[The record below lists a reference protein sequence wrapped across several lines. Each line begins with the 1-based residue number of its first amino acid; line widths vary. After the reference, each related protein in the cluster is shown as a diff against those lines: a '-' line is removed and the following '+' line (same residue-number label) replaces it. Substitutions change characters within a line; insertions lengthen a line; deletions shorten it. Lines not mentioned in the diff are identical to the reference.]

1 MNKITTVIKRAVLLL
16 LVFAILISV
25 TSCTKCKQTYCEIG
39 FTLPRGFVK
48 LSAPDDFDLAFEN
61 GDEIIGIR
69 RLSFSTALDEG
80 LLTTHTPDRLAEIY
94 RERLGVSGASTV
106 FLHGDIP
113 YFVYTLYA
121 DGGNYAYMPTFYRT
135 SYAYFI
141 ITFICKNS
149 IDEGTRVKFLSVCDS
164 VYILPEYI

>member
-16 LVFAILISV
+16 LVFAILLSV
-25 TSCTKCKQTYCEIG
+25 TSCTKRKQTYCEIG
-39 FTLPRGFVK
+39 FTLPKGFVE

-69 RLSFSTALDEG
+69 RLSFSTVLEEG
-80 LLTTHTPDRLAEIY
+80 LLTTHTPDDLAQIY

-106 FLHGDIP
+106 FLHGDVP
-113 YFVYTLYA
+113 YFVYTLYG
-121 DGGNYAYMPTFYRT
+121 DGGTYAYMPTFYRT
-135 SYAYFI
+135 PYAYFI

-149 IDEGTRVKFLSVCDS
+149 IDEGTRVKFLEVCDS